1 MNGSVFTAAQTNRS
15 RQQPFQPV
23 PETDSIQQRI
33 QNIGDGAI
41 MAVLRVGMMQGMV
54 SGGLQNVHVLEK

>member
-1 MNGSVFTAAQTNRS
+1 MNGSVFPAAQTNRP
-15 RQQPFQPV
+15 RQQPFQTIPEADPV
-23 PETDSIQQRI
+23 QQRI
-33 QNIGDGAI
+33 QDIGDGAI